1 MYFMSVF
8 MLVLHVHVYLCSY
21 GQVWKQME
29 HDHYQNGYAYVYMIT
44 CKYRYYASHNIH
56 DDSFDVMV
64 SLGGGGHTQLNDHML
79 VNH

>member
-1 MYFMSVF
+1 MSVF
-8 MLVLHVHVYLCSY
+8 MLVLHVHGIVYPCSY

-29 HDHYQNGYAYVYMIT
+29 HDHYQNGYAYVYMIIT

-64 SLGGGGHTQLNDHML
+64 LFGGGAYSTE
-79 VNH
+79 